1 MRAAE
6 IFERWYVATVL
17 EPAVGRGRAIRRMA
31 ELAEIRD
38 RLLREAT
45 IAPTADVLDLGCA
58 YGLVTWPAG
67 EEAGHAFG
75 ADPDPALIA
84 AGMTVPATG
93 ATLLA
98 ADPDRLP
105 LPAASFD
112 VVLWRGTLARR
123 PAQAREILGEAFRVL
138 RPEGRLCFAEP
149 APLEA
154 RPEDPAM
161 RDLWARRARR
171 ARQDRAPPHHRRGRA
186 RRARGVRRG
195 STRFGRAGTA
205 TGSRRHARDDPSR
218 LRRDGRV
225 PRPGH
230 ARGSRGV
237 RDRREAPPLIPAV
250 HRTCARAA
258 RLATRVNPLQRGR
271 RPCLSPCERLEK
283 ASESGPG

>member
-161 RDLWARRARR
+161 RDLWARLRA
-171 ARQDRAPPHHRRGRA
+171 APGGLFH
-186 RRARGVRRG
+186 
-195 STRFGRAGTA
+195 
-205 TGSRRHARDDPSR
+205 
-218 LRRDGRV
+218 RDGLETIV
-225 PRPGH
+225 ESAGFTGAH
-230 ARGSRGV
+230 AKIE
-237 RDRREAPPLIPAV
+237 RR
-250 HRTCARAA
+250 RTTVEDERAA
-258 RLATRVNPLQRGR
+258 REVFEGAAPGSVALGRLLAHAGMPETILRVYVETVASRAPVTLEVPEVYVTAEKPR
-271 RPCLSPCERLEK
+271 R
-283 ASESGPG
+283 